1 MIPPFQDNG
10 TLPPGE
16 HRADWDEIV
25 ERFGWSP
32 KRRKLLDRL
41 RRACLELR
49 RGGVKTL
56 FLNGSFATS
65 KEAPN
70 DYDACWPGDELEAPG
85 QIDPVLFDFT
95 AGRAAM
101 KRKYGGELFVA
112 EWDATGLGQPFRRSF
127 QFTRDGEE
135 KGIIVL
141 RLESV
146 T

>member
-1 MIPPFQDNG
+1 MIPPFQDEG

-16 HRADWDEIV
+16 HRASWHELV

-32 KRRKLLDRL
+32 KRRRLLEGLRL
-41 RRACLELR
+41 AGLELR
-49 RGGVKTL
+49 KGGIKTL
-56 FLNGSFATS
+56 LVNGSFITS

-70 DYDACWPGDELEAPG
+70 DYDGCWPGSELEDAG
-85 QIDPVLFDFT
+85 LIDPVLFDFT

-101 KRKYGGELFVA
+101 KRRYGGELFVA
-112 EWDATGLGQPFRRSF
+112 EWDATGLGQPFRRFF

-141 RLESV
+141 SLE
-146 T
+146 TIA